1 MLFREEDFER
11 VVEIS
16 ENTEDLNEN
25 NNNNHDEILQF
36 CEEI

>member
-1 MLFREEDFER
+1 MNMPFREEDFER

-25 NNNNHDEILQF
+25 NNNDEIL
-36 CEEI
+36 